1 MNRRYQSIYAER
13 IGQFIAI
20 KKSLGFKY
28 NTEGVILSL
37 FDQLCY
43 RRKESKVGISK
54 QLWEAWIL
62 INPNESSSY
71 RYHRAVCVA
80 QLSQYM
86 NQEGIR
92 SLLPQMP
99 VHKSSFTPYI
109 FSRSQIA
116 SFFRAADR
124 MVASKKIMNSI
135 IFSLPCLWRI
145 LYGTG
150 IRIGEALALLE
161 KDVNTQDQY
170 LLIRDTKNGL
180 ERMVP
185 MSASLAKVCRAYRLY
200 KARLP
205 IHTDTNTPF
214 LVSLDGAACKH
225 DAIHKWFQKT
235 LSQAG
240 ITKSEHGPRIHDLRH
255 SFSVHSLAMLA
266 EGGQDIYCSLPILS
280 NYLGHQCIESTNA
293 YVRLTAEMYPGLIK
307 DVELVCLNVFPKLT
321 DHDAH

>member
-1 MNRRYQSIYAER
+1 MDRRCQSIYAEH

-37 FDQLCY
+37 FDQFCY
-43 RRKESKVGISK
+43 RRRESKVGISK
-54 QLWEAWIL
+54 QLWEAWLL

-80 QLSQYM
+80 QLSQHL

-92 SLLPQMP
+92 SLMPQLPP
-99 VHKSSFTPYI
+99 NKSSFTPYI

-116 SFFRAADR
+116 SFFRAADGI
-124 MVASKKIMNSI
+124 VSKKKRMDSA

-145 LYGTG
+145 LYSTG

-170 LLIRDTKNGL
+170 LLIRDAKNGL

-185 MSASLAKVCRAYRLY
+185 MSDSLAKVCRAYRLY

-214 LVSLDGAACKH
+214 LVSLDGSACKR
-225 DAIHKWFQKT
+225 DAVHSWFQKT
-235 LSQAG
+235 LSKAG
-240 ITKSEHGPRIHDLRH
+240 IVKCAHGPRIHDLRH

-266 EGGQDIYCSLPILS
+266 ESGQDIYCSLPILS
-280 NYLGHQCIESTNA
+280 TYLGHQSLESTNG

-307 DVELVCLNVFPKLT
+307 DAELVCLNVFPKLT
-321 DHDAH
+321 DHDTH

>member
-1 MNRRYQSIYAER
+1 MNRRYQSIYAEH

-80 QLSQYM
+80 QLSQYL

-92 SLLPQMP
+92 SLMPQLPP
-99 VHKSSFTPYI
+99 NKNSFTPYI

-116 SFFRAADR
+116 SFLQAADG
-124 MVASKKIMNSI
+124 MVARKRRMDSV

-150 IRIGEALALLE
+150 IRISEALALLE
-161 KDVNTQDQY
+161 KDVNTKDRY
-170 LLIRDTKNGL
+170 LLIRDAKNGL

-185 MSASLAKVCRAYRLY
+185 MTDSLTEVCCTYRSY
-200 KARLP
+200 KTRLP
-205 IHTDTNTPF
+205 IRPETNTPF
-214 LVSLDGAACKH
+214 LVSLDGSACKH
-225 DAIHKWFQKT
+225 DAVHNWFQKT
-235 LSQAG
+235 LSKAG
-240 ITKSEHGPRIHDLRH
+240 IVKCEHGPRIHDLRH

-266 EGGQDIYCSLPILS
+266 ESGQDIYCSLPILS
-280 NYLGHQCIESTNA
+280 TYLGHQSLESTNG
-293 YVRLTAEMYPGLIK
+293 YVRLTDEMYPGLIK

-321 DHDAH
+321 DHDTH